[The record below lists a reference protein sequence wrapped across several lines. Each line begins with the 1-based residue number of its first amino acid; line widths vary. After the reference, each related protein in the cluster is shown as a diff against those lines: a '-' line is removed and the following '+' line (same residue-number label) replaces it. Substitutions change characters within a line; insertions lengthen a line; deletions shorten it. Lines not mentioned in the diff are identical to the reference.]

1 MVKIVTEISDV
12 EKLEKVKAFLKEMGL
27 TFQEVE
33 YDKTYLQEELNLILK
48 GKTKWLDQQEF
59 ESRLNVL

>member
-59 ESRLNVL
+59 ESRFNVL